1 MLTFKIIAVA
11 LGAGLLLAL
20 FTDLTL
26 EAALAIAVL
35 ISWGMSCAGPK
46 PPNEQALTTPGEFG
60 EQRRNKDA
68 DQEHAYDPKVHA
80 LIFALA
86 ARIVSYRPD

>member
-35 ISWGMSCAGPK
+35 IS
-46 PPNEQALTTPGEFG
+46 
-60 EQRRNKDA
+60 
-68 DQEHAYDPKVHA
+68 
-80 LIFALA
+80 
-86 ARIVSYRPD
+86 